1 MRNVGSSRPLTNRQ
15 KSRDTRER
23 IYVDGNTARRLQT
36 QELPQ
41 LEEEWQQRKERRER
55 RKKKPQ
61 RSPMNM
67 GYLFVMVASM
77 VIVCGIL
84 ISYINLQADI
94 TTRIEHI
101 ASLESELNDL
111 KLSNDETYTKIM
123 SQVDLEE
130 IKRIAIQEL
139 GMKYAKEG
147 QVVTYTG
154 EGSDYVTQ
162 YSEIPK

>member
-1 MRNVGSSRPLTNRQ
+1 MKNVGSSRTLTNRQ

-23 IYVDGNTARRLQT
+23 IYVDGNTAKRLQA

-61 RSPMNM
+61 KSPMNI
-67 GYLFVMVASM
+67 GYLFVMIASM

-84 ISYINLQADI
+84 ISYVNLQADI
-94 TTRIEHI
+94 TNRIEHI

>member
-1 MRNVGSSRPLTNRQ
+1 MRNVGSSRTLTNRQ
-15 KSRDTRER
+15 KSRETRER

-55 RKKKPQ
+55 RKRKPQ
-61 RSPMNM
+61 KSPMNI
-67 GYLFVMVASM
+67 GYLFAMIASM

-84 ISYINLQADI
+84 ISYVNLQADI
-94 TTRIEHI
+94 TNRIEHI

>member
-1 MRNVGSSRPLTNRQ
+1 MRDVGSSRTLTNRQ
-15 KSRDTRER
+15 KSRETREN
-23 IYVDGNTARRLQT
+23 IYVDGNTARRLQA

-61 RSPMNM
+61 KSPMNI

-84 ISYINLQADI
+84 ISYVNLQADI
-94 TTRIEHI
+94 TSRIENI

-111 KLSNDETYTKIM
+111 KLSNDEMYTKIM

>member
-1 MRNVGSSRPLTNRQ
+1 MRNVGSSRTLTNRQ
-15 KSRDTRER
+15 KSRETRER
-23 IYVDGNTARRLQT
+23 IYIDGNTARRLQT

-55 RKKKPQ
+55 RKRKPQ
-61 RSPMNM
+61 KSPMNI
-67 GYLFVMVASM
+67 GYLFVMIVSM

-84 ISYINLQADI
+84 ISYVNLQADI
-94 TTRIEHI
+94 TNRIENI

-111 KLSNDETYTKIM
+111 KLSNDEMYTKIM

>member
-1 MRNVGSSRPLTNRQ
+1 MRNVGSSRTLTNRQ
-15 KSRDTRER
+15 KSRETREK

-61 RSPMNM
+61 KSPMNI
-67 GYLFVMVASM
+67 GYLFVMIVSM

-84 ISYINLQADI
+84 ISYVNLQADI
-94 TTRIEHI
+94 TNRIEHI

>member
-1 MRNVGSSRPLTNRQ
+1 MKNVGSSRTLTNRQ
-15 KSRDTRER
+15 KSRETREK
-23 IYVDGNTARRLQT
+23 IYIDGNTARRLQA

-41 LEEEWQQRKERRER
+41 LEEEWQQRKEKRAR

-61 RSPMNM
+61 RSPMNV
-67 GYLFVMVASM
+67 GYLVVMIASM

-84 ISYINLQADI
+84 ISYVNLQADI
-94 TTRIEHI
+94 SNRIKHI

-111 KLSNDETYTKIM
+111 RLSNDEIYTKIM
-123 SQVDLEE
+123 TQVDLEE